1 MYRFN
6 AFAFMRKLQ
15 NAPMRHPGLLSL
27 VLAVLLSLAACASA
41 PPAIQYSSLRTE
53 EPQSI
58 HWIDVDP
65 TQVQLEAAVAKEQ
78 VLGKEKPSSM
88 ARRHEASAAVN
99 GGFFVVQG
107 PFAGDFDGL
116 FVWNGRIVSEP
127 VHQRASFA
135 FCSDG
140 RIWID
145 RFSLTSTVHLGGVPM
160 EVDGINRR
168 RSRAETVLFS
178 PAFGPNTLNQGP
190 ELVVAGGRIVAVTNG
205 GSRIPADGFVLAL
218 EEIPSGVEPGAEVR
232 LENRLTARGSGQ
244 EIESEGCSFVS
255 AGPALIREGRALEDY
270 QAESSKFGP
279 GFSLKRHP
287 RTAVGIRRDGSLI
300 FVVVDGRQEGLSVGM
315 TLPEL
320 AGFLKEQGAWEA
332 YNLDGGGSSTMVV
345 GGRIV
350 NSPSDEQGER
360 PSSDAIIIRSH

>member
-1 MYRFN
+1 VRRFN
-6 AFAFMRKLQ
+6 PFAFLPEFQ
-15 NAPMRHPGLLSL
+15 DASMRHPGLLGL

-41 PPAIQYSSLRTE
+41 PPAIEYSSARTE

-58 HWIDVDP
+58 HWIEVDP
-65 TQVQLEAAVAKEQ
+65 TQVQLEAAVARDQ
-78 VLGKEKPSSM
+78 VLGRETTSSM
-88 ARRHEASAAVN
+88 ARRHGASAAVN

-127 VHQRASFA
+127 VHQRSSFA

-140 RIWID
+140 RVWID
-145 RFSLTSTVHLGGVPM
+145 AFSLTTRVHLGGTPVG
-160 EVDGINRR
+160 VDGINRH
-168 RSRAETVLFS
+168 RSKGEVILFS
-178 PAFGPNTLNQGP
+178 PAFGPTTINRGP
-190 ELVVAGGRIVAVTNG
+190 ELVVAEGKIVGVSDG

-218 EEIPSGVEPGAEVR
+218 NEVPSGVEPGAEVH
-232 LENRLTARGSGQ
+232 LEHRLTARGSGQ
-244 EIESEGCSFVS
+244 DIESEGCSFVS
-255 AGPALIREGRALEDY
+255 AGPALIREGRVLEDHE
-270 QAESSKFGP
+270 AESSKFGP

-287 RTAVGIRRDGSLI
+287 RTGVGIRKDGSLI

-320 AGFLKEQGAWEA
+320 ARLLKDNGAYDA

-345 GGRIV
+345 NGRVV

-360 PSSDAIIIRSH
+360 PSSDAIIIKAR